1 MRCEQTQERLGR
13 YMDGELNRTERE
25 AVREHLSACTRCARI
40 YDQHLRLAEL
50 LDCQPGASVPGD
62 FAARVRRAAA
72 GQKPVKILTLDTP
85 WQQAFFRVA
94 ALLVLAVGLGFG
106 LLAGSAASRGFAGA
120 EETPDQVAIDPLS
133 ATPQGSLAELYL
145 GLVDD
150 ADLNGGNHAQ

>member
-1 MRCEQTQERLGR
+1 
-13 YMDGELNRTERE
+13 MDGELSPPERE
-25 AVREHLSACTRCARI
+25 AVREHLSGCTRCARV
-40 YDQHLRLAEL
+40 YDQHRHLAEL
-50 LDCQPGASVPGD
+50 LDSQPGASVPGD

-72 GQKPVKILTLDTP
+72 GRQTPVKILTLDPP

-106 LLAGSAASRGFAGA
+106 LLAGNAASRGFAGA